1 MGWAAMASFGG
12 VVVTDPVL
20 ANKFTQAEL
29 RVLMSQ
35 FNQLKSEDGLI
46 PAEELQSGLS
56 KLHLFQQP
64 LTKEEIVGIMEQQGS
79 YLRGGLSFEAFL
91 KLYLDLQKCGNPKI
105 SPEKKSSAFLKLAT
119 TTLLHHISESEKK
132 AYVNHINAYLADD
145 EALST
150 VLPID
155 LSSEALFDIV
165 KDGVLLCKLINVAV
179 PGTIDERALN
189 IKDKLNVWERVENH
203 NLCLNSAKAI
213 GCSVVNIGTQDL
225 MEGRP
230 HLVLGLISQIVK
242 IQLLANV
249 SLKETPELV
258 EMVND
263 TVEIE
268 ELLNLPADKVLLRWM
283 NYHLKKAGYT
293 KVISNFSSDIKDGEA
308 YTILLHTLAPQS
320 CDLTPMEVKDLL
332 ERAKAVL
339 VQADQIG
346 CRKYVSPKDIVDGS
360 TNLNL
365 AFVAN
370 LFHERNG
377 LTVDFAAIFFAKMFK
392 DDEQTSREERAF
404 RMWINSLGI
413 SVLVNNLFEDLRDG
427 WVLLEI
433 LDKVMSGIV
442 NWKTANK
449 PPIKVL
455 FRKVENCNQVIS
467 IGRKLKL
474 SVVNIAGNDIV
485 QGNSK
490 LIVAFLWQLMRYS
503 MLHLLRTIKY
513 KGKEVSDTDILE
525 WANNKVEASGR
536 KNQME
541 SFKDKRLSSGVF
553 FLDLLAAVEPRVVNW
568 QLVTKGETDEE
579 KKQNAEY
586 IISVA
591 RKLGCSVFLLWDD
604 IVEVRHK
611 MVLIL
616 TASIML
622 WSLSKRWNKAAA
634 AAAAAAAV
642 LTSSAG
648 EDGME
653 SSTS

>member
-1 MGWAAMASFGG
+1 MASFGG

-29 RVLMSQ
+29 RSLMSQ
-35 FNQLKSEDGLI
+35 FNLLKSKDGLI
-46 PAEELQSGLS
+46 TAEELQSGIN
-56 KLHLFQQP
+56 KLNLFQQP
-64 LTKEEIVGIMEQQGS
+64 LTKEEIVGIMKQQGS
-79 YLRGGLSFEAFL
+79 YMQDGLSFESFL

-132 AYVNHINAYLADD
+132 AYVDHINTYLEDD
-145 EALST
+145 IALST

-155 LSSEALFDIV
+155 SSSDAIFDIV

-189 IKDKLNVWERVENH
+189 IKEKLNVWERVENH

-249 SLKETPELV
+249 NLKETPELV

-263 TVEIE
+263 TEEIE

-283 NYHLKKAGYT
+283 NYHLKKAGFT

-308 YTILLHTLAPQS
+308 YTVLLHTLAPQS
-320 CDLTPMEVKDLL
+320 CELTPLEVKDPF

-377 LTVDFAAIFFAKMFK
+377 LTVDFTAISFAEMLK

-404 RMWINSLGI
+404 RIWINSLGI
-413 SVLVNNLFEDLRDG
+413 SVYVNNLFEDLRDG
-427 WVLLEI
+427 WVLLEV
-433 LDKVMSGIV
+433 LDKVVPGIV
-442 NWKTANK
+442 DWKIANR
-449 PPIKVL
+449 PPIKL
-455 FRKVENCNQVIS
+455 LLRKVENCNQVIS

-485 QGNSK
+485 QGNRK
-490 LIVAFLWQLMRYS
+490 LLLAFLWQLMRYN

-513 KGKEVSDTDILE
+513 KGKEVSDADILE
-525 WANNKVEASGR
+525 WANNKVKASGR
-536 KNQME
+536 KSRME
-541 SFKDKRLSSGVF
+541 SFKDKSLSSGLF

-586 IISVA
+586 VISVA

-611 MVLIL
+611 MILIL

-622 WSLSKRWNKAAA
+622 WSLAKRWNKAAA
-634 AAAAAAAV
+634 AAAA
-642 LTSSAG
+642 LNSSAENG
-648 EDGME
+648 SEE
-653 SSTS
+653 SSS

>member
-1 MGWAAMASFGG
+1 MASFGG

-29 RVLMSQ
+29 RSLMSQ
-35 FNQLKSEDGLI
+35 FNLLKSKDGLI
-46 PAEELQSGLS
+46 TAEELQSGIN
-56 KLHLFQQP
+56 KLNLFQQP
-64 LTKEEIVGIMEQQGS
+64 LSKEEIVGIMKQQGS
-79 YLRGGLSFEAFL
+79 YLQDGLSFESFL

-132 AYVNHINAYLADD
+132 AYVDHINTYLEDD
-145 EALST
+145 IALST

-155 LSSEALFDIV
+155 SSSDAIFDIV

-189 IKDKLNVWERVENH
+189 IKEKLNVWERVENH

-249 SLKETPELV
+249 NLKETPELV

-263 TVEIE
+263 TEEIE

-283 NYHLKKAGYT
+283 NYHLKKAGFT

-308 YTILLHTLAPQS
+308 YTVLLHTLAPQS
-320 CDLTPMEVKDLL
+320 CELTPLEVKDPF

-377 LTVDFAAIFFAKMFK
+377 LTVDFTAISFAEMLK

-404 RMWINSLGI
+404 RIWINSLGI
-413 SVLVNNLFEDLRDG
+413 SVYVNNLFEDLRDG
-427 WVLLEI
+427 WVLLEV
-433 LDKVMSGIV
+433 LDKVVPGIV
-442 NWKTANK
+442 DWKIANR
-449 PPIKVL
+449 PPVKL
-455 FRKVENCNQVIS
+455 LLRKVENCNQVIS

-485 QGNSK
+485 QGNRK
-490 LIVAFLWQLMRYS
+490 LLLAFLWQLMRYN

-513 KGKEVSDTDILE
+513 KGKEVSDADILE
-525 WANNKVEASGR
+525 WANNKVKASGR
-536 KNQME
+536 KSQME
-541 SFKDKRLSSGVF
+541 SFKDKRLSSGLF

-586 IISVA
+586 VISVA

-611 MVLIL
+611 MILIL

-622 WSLSKRWNKAAA
+622 WSLAKRWNKAAA
-634 AAAAAAAV
+634 AAAA
-642 LTSSAG
+642 LNSSAENG
-648 EDGME
+648 SEE
-653 SSTS
+653 SSS

>member
-1 MGWAAMASFGG
+1 MASFGG

-29 RVLMSQ
+29 RSLMSQ
-35 FNQLKSEDGLI
+35 FNLLKSKDGLI
-46 PAEELQSGLS
+46 TAEELQSGIN
-56 KLHLFQQP
+56 KLNLFQQP
-64 LTKEEIVGIMEQQGS
+64 LTKEEIVGIMKQQGS
-79 YLRGGLSFEAFL
+79 YLQDGLSFESFL

-132 AYVNHINAYLADD
+132 AYVDHINTYLEDD
-145 EALST
+145 IALST

-155 LSSEALFDIV
+155 SSSDAIFDIV

-189 IKDKLNVWERVENH
+189 IKEKLNVWERVENH

-249 SLKETPELV
+249 NLKETPELV

-263 TVEIE
+263 TEEIE

-283 NYHLKKAGYT
+283 NYHLKKAGFT

-308 YTILLHTLAPQS
+308 YTVLLHTLAPQS
-320 CDLTPMEVKDLL
+320 CELTPLEVKDPF

-377 LTVDFAAIFFAKMFK
+377 LTVDFTAISFAEMLK

-404 RMWINSLGI
+404 RIWINSLGI
-413 SVLVNNLFEDLRDG
+413 SVYVNNLFEDLRDG
-427 WVLLEI
+427 WVLLEV
-433 LDKVMSGIV
+433 LDKVVPGIV
-442 NWKTANK
+442 DWKIANR
-449 PPIKVL
+449 PPIKL
-455 FRKVENCNQVIS
+455 LLRKVENCNQVIS

-485 QGNSK
+485 QGNRK
-490 LIVAFLWQLMRYS
+490 LLLAFLWQLMRYN

-513 KGKEVSDTDILE
+513 KGKEVSDADILE
-525 WANNKVEASGR
+525 WANNKVKASGR
-536 KNQME
+536 KSRME
-541 SFKDKRLSSGVF
+541 SFKDKSLSSGLF

-586 IISVA
+586 VISVA

-611 MVLIL
+611 MILIL
-616 TASIML
+616 MASIML
-622 WSLSKRWNKAAA
+622 GSLAKRWNKAAA
-634 AAAAAAAV
+634 AAAA
-642 LTSSAG
+642 LNSSAENG
-648 EDGME
+648 NEE
-653 SSTS
+653 SSS

>member
-1 MGWAAMASFGG
+1 MASFVG
-12 VVVTDPVL
+12 VVVTDPAL

-29 RVLMSQ
+29 RTLKSQ
-35 FNQLKSEDGLI
+35 FNLFKSKDGLI
-46 PAEELQSGLS
+46 TAEELESGIN
-56 KLHLFQQP
+56 KLNLFQQP
-64 LTKEEIVGIMEQQGS
+64 LTKEEIVGIMKQQGS
-79 YLRGGLSFEAFL
+79 YVKDGLNFESFL
-91 KLYLDLQKCGNPKI
+91 KLYLDLQKCGNPKV

-132 AYVNHINAYLADD
+132 AYVDHINTYLEDD
-145 EALST
+145 EALSK

-155 LSSEALFDIV
+155 SSSDAIFDIV
-165 KDGVLLCKLINVAV
+165 KAGVLLCKLINVAV
-179 PGTIDERALN
+179 PGTIDERAIN
-189 IKDKLNVWERVENH
+189 IKENLNVWERVENH

-213 GCSVVNIGTQDL
+213 GCSMVNIGTQDL

-242 IQLLANV
+242 IQLLAYVN
-249 SLKETPELV
+249 LKETPELV

-263 TVEIE
+263 TEEIE

-283 NYHLKKAGYT
+283 NYHLKKAGFT
-293 KVISNFSSDIKDGEA
+293 KSISNFSSDIKDGEA
-308 YTILLHTLAPQS
+308 YTVLLHTLAPQS
-320 CDLTPMEVKDLL
+320 CELTPLELNDPL
-332 ERAKAVL
+332 ERARAVL

-346 CRKYVSPKDIVDGS
+346 CRKYVSPKDIVEGS

-377 LTVDFAAIFFAKMFK
+377 LTLDYTAVSFAEMLK

-413 SVLVNNLFEDLRDG
+413 SVYVNNLFEDLRDG
-427 WVLLEI
+427 WVLLEV
-433 LDKVMSGIV
+433 LDKVVPGIV
-442 NWKTANK
+442 DWKIANR
-449 PPIKVL
+449 PPIKLL

-467 IGRKLKL
+467 IATKLKL
-474 SVVNIAGNDIV
+474 SVVNIGGNDIV
-485 QGNSK
+485 QGNRK
-490 LIVAFLWQLMRYS
+490 LILAYLWQLMRYN

-525 WANNKVEASGR
+525 WANSKLKAAGMKSR
-536 KNQME
+536 IE
-541 SFKDKRLSSGVF
+541 SFKDKSLSSGVF

-604 IVEVRHK
+604 IVEVRYK
-611 MVLIL
+611 MILIL
-616 TASIML
+616 MASIML
-622 WSLSKRWNKAAA
+622 WSLAKRWNK
-634 AAAAAAAV
+634 AAAAAAV
-642 LTSSAG
+642 LTSSAAENG
-648 EDGME
+648 SEE
-653 SSTS
+653 SSS